1 MGSGS
6 RAISRKAVRSSPSA
20 TTSAAISSRLR
31 PSGTVRSRRTTSPRA
46 SASRI
51 PSTDSG
57 PESAYSPALSCPESL
72 RWRASRRN
80 TSGWR
85 TSPRPWSCRPIASA
99 LAPGATTS
107 FTGGQPASIFVEEI
121 S

>member
-1 MGSGS
+1 M
-6 RAISRKAVRSSPSA
+6 RSSPSA
-20 TTSAAISSRLR
+20 TTSAAISSMLR

-46 SASRI
+46 RASRI
-51 PSTDSG
+51 PSTESG
-57 PESAYSPALSCPESL
+57 PESAYSPALSWPETL

-85 TSPRPWSCRPIASA
+85 TRPRPWSWRAIASA

-107 FTGGQPASIFVEEI
+107 FTGGPPASIFVDEI